1 MLQKPHVAVGAERT
15 SRTAQFYSQAGWVRE
30 ARDALRAAA
39 THASC
44 FSFTRQKREKQNLR
58 HVERPACRQGVR
70 LILGTAADAAA
81 IFEYSS
87 TYCNTQVRTRVPY
100 CGEGVFTWSI
110 TGFCGT
116 QLYAYRKCPICIILA
131 RVTRC
136 FLFYF
141 GAIVF
146 YFAGAGGS
154 YAHLSSHCNYQKH
167 KIHCVARERIIQRA
181 ISYGRT
187 PGCYGIH

>member
-1 MLQKPHVAVGAERT
+1 MYL
-15 SRTAQFYSQAGWVRE
+15 SRRYLIFNNCYSQTCTVVLGGLSLMR
-30 ARDALRAAA
+30 
-39 THASC
+39 THTYRY
-44 FSFTRQKREKQNLR
+44 FRVLEYVLQ
-58 HVERPACRQGVR
+58 
-70 LILGTAADAAA
+70 
-81 IFEYSS
+81 YSS
-87 TYCNTQVRTRVPY
+87 TYTCTH

-146 YFAGAGGS
+146 CFAGAGGS

>member
-1 MLQKPHVAVGAERT
+1 MFAYAPK
-15 SRTAQFYSQAGWVRE
+15 
-30 ARDALRAAA
+30 
-39 THASC
+39 
-44 FSFTRQKREKQNLR
+44 TRQTAAGTWG
-58 HVERPACRQGVR
+58 PACRQGVR

-87 TYCNTQVRTRVPY
+87 TYCNTQVRTRVRY
-100 CGEGVFTWSI
+100 CGEWVFTWSI

-146 YFAGAGGS
+146 CFAGAGGS
-154 YAHLSSHCNYQKH
+154 YAHLPSHCNYQKH
-167 KIHCVARERIIQRA
+167 KIQCVARERIIQRA